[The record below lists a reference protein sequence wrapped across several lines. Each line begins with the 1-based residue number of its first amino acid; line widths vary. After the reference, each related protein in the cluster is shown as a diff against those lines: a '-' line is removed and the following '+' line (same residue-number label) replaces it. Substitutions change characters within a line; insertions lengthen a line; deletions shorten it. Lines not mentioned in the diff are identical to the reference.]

1 MKKPLR
7 AAGRR
12 SKVAV
17 ADALDNVRN
26 WADALSDRERRL
38 LSIMAVVFAAI
49 IVVLPMYVAISSIS
63 DIETENAEITQVL
76 QDIRR
81 SEPRLQQQKADRRA
95 VERLYTRKAPSLG
108 GFLEE
113 RAQQYGVTGLGI
125 TDQPNLDIGAYS
137 RRSVRVSL
145 PVVELRPLIEM
156 LADIENS
163 SYPVSI
169 ERIQMTGGRMRTGYT
184 VKLAVNAYD
193 REAPSAA
200 EQE

>member
-1 MKKPLR
+1 
-7 AAGRR
+7 
-12 SKVAV
+12 
-17 ADALDNVRN
+17 
-26 WADALSDRERRL
+26 
-38 LSIMAVVFAAI
+38 MATVFIAI
-49 IVVLPMYVAISSIS
+49 LVMLPMYVAIASIS
-63 DIETENAEITQVL
+63 DIETENLEIAQVL

-81 SEPRLQQQKADRRA
+81 SEPRLRQQKVERRA
-95 VERLYTRKAPSLG
+95 VQDLYDHKAPSLG

-125 TDQPNLDIGAYS
+125 TDQPKLDMGAYS

-193 REAPSAA
+193 REGPSV

>member
-1 MKKPLR
+1 
-7 AAGRR
+7 
-12 SKVAV
+12 VAL

-38 LSIMAVVFAAI
+38 LGGMAAVFVT
-49 IVVLPMYVAISSIS
+49 IVVLLPMVVAISNIS
-63 DIETENAEITQVL
+63 DIETENAEIAQVL

-81 SEPRLQQQKADRRA
+81 SEPRLRQEKAERLD
-95 VERLYTRKAPSLG
+95 VERLYNRKAPSLG

-125 TDQPNLDIGAYS
+125 TDQPKLDIGDYS

-163 SYPVSI
+163 SYPISI

-193 REAPSAA
+193 REAPSV
-200 EQE
+200 EGQE

>member
-1 MKKPLR
+1 MALR
-7 AAGRR
+7 
-12 SKVAV
+12 
-17 ADALDNVRN
+17 DALDDVRN
-26 WADALSDRERRL
+26 WADALSGRERRL
-38 LSIMAVVFAAI
+38 LSVMAVVFVAI
-49 IVVLPMYVAISSIS
+49 MVLLPMYVAISSIS
-63 DIETENAEITQVL
+63 DIETENVEIAQVL
-76 QDIRR
+76 QDIHR
-81 SEPRLQQQKADRRA
+81 SEPRLRQEKAERRD
-95 VERLYTRKAPSLG
+95 VERLYDNRAPSLG

-125 TDQPNLDIGAYS
+125 TDQPKLDIGAYS

-193 REAPSAA
+193 RESPVAAA

>member
-1 MKKPLR
+1 
-7 AAGRR
+7 
-12 SKVAV
+12 VAFG
-17 ADALDNVRN
+17 DALDNLRN
-26 WADALSDRERRL
+26 WADTLSDRERRL
-38 LSIMAVVFAAI
+38 LGTMAAI
-49 IVVLPMYVAISSIS
+49 FVVIVIVLPMYIGISSIS
-63 DIETENAEITQVL
+63 DIEEENTEIAQVL

-95 VERLYTRKAPSLG
+95 VERLYNRKAPSLG

-113 RAQQYGVTGLGI
+113 RALQYGVTGLGV
-125 TDQPNLDIGAYS
+125 TDQPKLDIGAYS

-145 PVVELRPLIEM
+145 PAVELRPLIEM

-169 ERIQMTGGRMRTGYT
+169 EGIQMTGGRMRTGYT
-184 VKLAVNAYD
+184 VKLVVNAYD
-193 REAPSAA
+193 REGPSVA

>member
-1 MKKPLR
+1 MAAAEEYLSKNRSRIVDVVRSYEEQKKRTYSGDIAMVKLLT
-7 AAGRR
+7 
-12 SKVAV
+12 AV
-17 ADALDNVRN
+17 
-26 WADALSDRERRL
+26 
-38 LSIMAVVFAAI
+38 IT
-49 IVVLPMYVAISSIS
+49 VL
-63 DIETENAEITQVL
+63 T
-76 QDIRR
+76 
-81 SEPRLQQQKADRRA
+81 
-95 VERLYTRKAPSLG
+95 
-108 GFLEE
+108 
-113 RAQQYGVTGLGI
+113 GVTGLGI
-125 TDQPNLDIGAYS
+125 TDQPKLDIGAYS

-193 REAPSAA
+193 REGPPAA

>member
-1 MKKPLR
+1 
-7 AAGRR
+7 
-12 SKVAV
+12 VAF
-17 ADALDNVRN
+17 ADALDNVRR

-38 LSIMAVVFAAI
+38 LGLMAAVFSLL
-49 IVVLPMYVAISSIS
+49 VLVLPMYLGVSRIS
-63 DIETENAEITQVL
+63 DVETENLDITQVL
-76 QDIRR
+76 REIHR
-81 SEPRLQQQKADRRA
+81 SEPRLQQQKAERRA
-95 VERLYTRKAPSLG
+95 IDRLYNRKAPSLG

-125 TDQPNLDIGAYS
+125 TDQPDLDMGGGYT

-169 ERIQMTGGRMRTGYT
+169 DRIEMTGGRMRTGYT
-184 VKLAVNAYD
+184 VKLGVNAYD
-193 REAPSAA
+193 RAGSPAA

>member
-1 MKKPLR
+1 
-7 AAGRR
+7 
-12 SKVAV
+12 VALG
-17 ADALDNVRN
+17 DALNNVRN

-38 LSIMAVVFAAI
+38 LSTMALVFAAI
-49 IVVLPMYVAISSIS
+49 GVALPMYVAISSIS
-63 DIETENAEITQVL
+63 GVETENAEIVQVL

-81 SEPRLQQQKADRRA
+81 SEPRLRQEKADRIA
-95 VERLYTRKAPSLG
+95 VQRLYNRKAPSLG

-113 RAQQYGVTGLGI
+113 HAQPYGITGLGVS
-125 TDQPNLDIGAYS
+125 DQPQLDIGAYR

-163 SYPVSI
+163 SYPISI

-184 VKLAVNAYD
+184 VKLAVGAYD
-193 REAPSAA
+193 REASPVAG
-200 EQE
+200 QE

>member
-1 MKKPLR
+1 
-7 AAGRR
+7 
-12 SKVAV
+12 
-17 ADALDNVRN
+17 
-26 WADALSDRERRL
+26 
-38 LSIMAVVFAAI
+38 MAFVFIAI
-49 IVVLPMYVAISSIS
+49 VIVIPMYVAISSIS

-76 QDIRR
+76 QDIHR
-81 SEPRLQQQKADRRA
+81 SEPRLRQQKADRIA
-95 VERLYTRKAPSLG
+95 VEKLYQRKAPSLG

-125 TDQPNLDIGAYS
+125 TDQPNLDMGAYS

-169 ERIQMTGGRMRTGYT
+169 EQIQMTGGRMRTGYT
-184 VKLAVNAYD
+184 VKLGVNAYD
-193 REAPSAA
+193 REVGSVV
-200 EQE
+200 QE

>member
-1 MKKPLR
+1 M
-7 AAGRR
+7 AF
-12 SKVAV
+12 S
-17 ADALDNVRN
+17 DALDNLRS
-26 WADALSDRERRL
+26 WSDSLSDRERRL
-38 LSIMAVVFAAI
+38 LGLMAVVFALLLI
-49 IVVLPMYVAISSIS
+49 VLPMYAGVSSIA
-63 DIETENAEITQVL
+63 DIETENAEIVQVL
-76 QDIRR
+76 RDMER
-81 SEPRLQQQKADRRA
+81 SEPRLRQQKADRKA
-95 VERLYTRKAPSLG
+95 IDDLYRRKAPTLG

-125 TDQPNLDIGAYS
+125 TDQPKLDMGDYS

-163 SYPVSI
+163 TYPIAI

-193 REAPSAA
+193 RESLASA
-200 EQE
+200 E

>member
-1 MKKPLR
+1 MALGDAFDNLR
-7 AAGRR
+7 SWTDG
-12 SKVAV
+12 
-17 ADALDNVRN
+17 
-26 WADALSDRERRL
+26 LSERERRL
-38 LSIMAVVFAAI
+38 LSIMAVVFVALVI
-49 IVVLPMYVAISSIS
+49 LLPMYVGISSIS
-63 DIETENAEITQVL
+63 DIETENTEITRVL

-81 SEPRLQQQKADRRA
+81 SEPRLRQQKAERND
-95 VERLYTRKAPSLG
+95 VQRLYNRKAPSLG

-125 TDQPNLDIGAYS
+125 NDQPKLDMGGYS

-163 SYPVSI
+163 SYPVAI

-193 REAPSAA
+193 REGPSPT

>member
-1 MKKPLR
+1 
-7 AAGRR
+7 
-12 SKVAV
+12 VAF
-17 ADALDNVRN
+17 ADGLDNVRN

-38 LSIMAVVFAAI
+38 LSIMAVVFVAI
-49 IVVLPMYVAISSIS
+49 GVVVPMYVAISSIS
-63 DIETENAEITQVL
+63 GIETENAEIAQVL

-81 SEPRLQQQKADRRA
+81 SEPRLRQEKAERIA
-95 VERLYTRKAPSLG
+95 VERLYNRKAPSLG

-125 TDQPNLDIGAYS
+125 TDQPKLDLGAYS

-184 VKLAVNAYD
+184 VKLGVNAYD
-193 REAPSAA
+193 REASTVA

>member
-1 MKKPLR
+1 MSVV
-7 AAGRR
+7 AG
-12 SKVAV
+12 
-17 ADALDNVRN
+17 
-26 WADALSDRERRL
+26 
-38 LSIMAVVFAAI
+38 I
-49 IVVLPMYVAISSIS
+49 ILILVPMYVGISSIS
-63 DIETENAEITQVL
+63 DIETENAEVTQVL
-76 QDIRR
+76 QDIQR
-81 SEPRLQQQKADRRA
+81 SEPRLRKQKAELRA
-95 VERLYTRKAPSLG
+95 IDELYNRKAPSLG

-125 TDQPNLDIGAYS
+125 TDQPKLDMGRYS

-169 ERIQMTGGRMRTGYT
+169 ERIQMTGGRLRTGYT

-193 REAPSAA
+193 REDSSPAGRD
-200 EQE
+200 

>member
-1 MKKPLR
+1 VALR
-7 AAGRR
+7 
-12 SKVAV
+12 
-17 ADALDNVRN
+17 DALDNVRN

-38 LSIMAVVFAAI
+38 LTSMAAVFVAI
-49 IVVLPMYVAISSIS
+49 GVMLPMYAAVSSIS
-63 DIETENAEITQVL
+63 DIETENAEIVQVL
-76 QDIRR
+76 EDIQR
-81 SEPRLQQQKADRRA
+81 SEPRLRQQKADRIA
-95 VERLYTRKAPSLG
+95 VQRLYNRKAPSLG

-113 RAQQYGVTGLGI
+113 RAQQYGITGLGI
-125 TDQPNLDIGAYS
+125 TDQPELDLGGYS

-163 SYPVSI
+163 SYPIAI

-193 REAPSAA
+193 REGPAPG
-200 EQE
+200 QE

>member
-1 MKKPLR
+1 MKPPR
-7 AAGRR
+7 PAGREN
-12 SKVAV
+12 SVAIR
-17 ADALDNVRN
+17 DALHNVRA
-26 WADALSDRERRL
+26 WADALSHRERRL
-38 LSIMAVVFAAI
+38 LGMMATVFGV
-49 IVVLPMYVAISSIS
+49 IVIALPMYVAISSIS
-63 DIETENAEITQVL
+63 EIETENGEIAQVL
-76 QDIRR
+76 HDIRR
-81 SEPRLQQQKADRRA
+81 SEPRLQQQKIDRRA
-95 VERLYTRKAPSLG
+95 VDSLYSRKAPSLG

-113 RAQQYGVTGLGI
+113 RAQQYGVSGLGI
-125 TDQPNLDIGAYS
+125 TDQPKLDMGAYS

-169 ERIQMTGGRMRTGYT
+169 ERIQMTGGRLRTGYT

-193 REAPSAA
+193 RESPSVA